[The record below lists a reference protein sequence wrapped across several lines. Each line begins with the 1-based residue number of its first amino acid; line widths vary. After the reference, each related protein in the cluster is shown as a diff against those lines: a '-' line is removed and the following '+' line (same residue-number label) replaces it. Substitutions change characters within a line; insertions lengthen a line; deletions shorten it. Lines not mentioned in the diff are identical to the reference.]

1 MENFEESLY
10 FLFFHYGRSRM
21 ILYVERNLYV
31 KWKNVHEARKIA
43 DWRKNPCP

>member
-1 MENFEESLY
+1 MENFEENLY
-10 FLFFHYGRSRM
+10 FPFFYYGCGRM

-43 DWRKNPCP
+43 G